1 METSLGKKYITQLGP
16 KPQDF
21 ADWFDLFWNT
31 YVSDILCSLA
41 EDFRPRAR
49 AMVAEV

>member
-31 YVSDILCSLA
+31 YVSDILLLSDVLKQ
-41 EDFRPRAR
+41 FYGHL
-49 AMVAEV
+49 